1 MMEKVK
7 IAQYWGAGCGGC
19 DVALLDIDEKIL
31 GVASIADIAFW
42 PIAVDAK
49 LKDVEALPDGGITV
63 TLYNGAVRNSE
74 NEHVAKLLRKKSKI
88 MVSFGSC
95 ACFGGIPGLA
105 NLSNSKEILEHV
117 YKHTF
122 STVNEEG
129 TIPLTECEVPEG
141 TLELPVLYDQVLTL
155 DDVVDVDYY
164 MPGCPPTVE
173 QINQFLDIV
182 VKHLTE
188 GAPLPPKGAVI
199 ASEKTLCDECGR
211 KKTVK
216 AVDRIYLPFEIDIDP
231 EKCMLEQGVIC
242 LGPATRAGCG
252 AKCLKANQP
261 CRGCMGPTAAV
272 MDQGGSMLSALA
284 SIFKVSDK
292 ETQLSED
299 DIIKM
304 MSQVKDP
311 LGTFY
316 AFTMPK
322 SIIKKRVKEKKK
334 VKEKVV
340 VKQ

>member
-1 MMEKVK
+1 MDKVK

-31 GVASIADIAFW
+31 GVASMADIVFW

-49 LKDVEALPDGGITV
+49 LKDVEEMPDGSITL

-74 NEHVAKLLRKKSKI
+74 NQHVAELLRKKSKLL
-88 MVSFGSC
+88 VSFGSC
-95 ACFGGIPGLA
+95 ACFGGVPGLA
-105 NLSNSKEILEHV
+105 NVTNREEVLDYV
-117 YKHTF
+117 YKCTP

-129 TIPLTECEVPEG
+129 IVPQVMVEMPEG
-141 TLELPVLYDQVLTL
+141 KLELPLLYDTVLTL

-182 VKHLTE
+182 TKHLTE
-188 GAPLPPKGAVI
+188 GTPLPPKGTVI
-199 ASEKTLCDECGR
+199 ASDKTLCDECGR
-211 KKTVK
+211 KKQVK
-216 AVDRIYLPFEIDIDP
+216 VVDRIYLPFEIDIDP

-261 CRGCMGPTAAV
+261 CRGCMGPTKAV

-284 SIFKVSDK
+284 SIFRVSDK
-292 ETQLSED
+292 ESQISEEE
-299 DIIKM
+299 IMKL

-316 AFTMPK
+316 AFTMAK
-322 SIIKKRVKEKKK
+322 SIIKRKVQERKKA
-334 VKEKVV
+334 